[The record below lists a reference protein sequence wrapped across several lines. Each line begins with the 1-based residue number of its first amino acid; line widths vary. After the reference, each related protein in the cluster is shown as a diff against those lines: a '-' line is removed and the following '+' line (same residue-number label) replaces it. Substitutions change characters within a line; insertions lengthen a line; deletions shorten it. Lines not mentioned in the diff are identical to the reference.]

1 MNKNILISIIVIAI
15 AMIAASSYFN
25 HDHENSL
32 NEFGHEIG
40 HELDEIGDNIKKK

>member
-1 MNKNILISIIVIAI
+1 MNKNILISIIIVAIAI
-15 AMIAASSYFN
+15 IVTSYFFN
-25 HDHENSL
+25 HEQENSL